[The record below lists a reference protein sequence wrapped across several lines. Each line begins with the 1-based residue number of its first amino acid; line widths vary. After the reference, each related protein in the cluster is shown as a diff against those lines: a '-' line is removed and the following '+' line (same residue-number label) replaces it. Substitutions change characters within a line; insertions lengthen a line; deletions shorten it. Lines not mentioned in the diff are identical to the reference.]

1 MRNLFRPRSGAWV
14 LVFACILSCRSSS
27 KLLHPEDPVFS
38 QPAPAVFKVLLATTK
53 GDIMLE
59 VHRDWSPHGVDRF
72 YQLVKYGYYNNAA
85 VFRIRAATWAQFGI
99 AADPKVAQAWRSR
112 TIPDDPRVESNVRG
126 TVAYA
131 FKEPNGKT
139 TQMFINLRDN
149 RATHDKEPFVPFA
162 RVISGME
169 VADSLYSGYGEHAGG
184 GIRGGKQ
191 DTAFAEGNAYF
202 ARFPGLDYIRRAKIV
217 P

>member
-1 MRNLFRPRSGAWV
+1 MRIPVAIRAALLLGV
-14 LVFACILSCRSSS
+14 LSSVLGCRSSS

-38 QPAPAVFKVLLATTK
+38 QPSPALYKVLLATTK
-53 GDIMLE
+53 GDIVLE
-59 VHRDWSPHGVDRF
+59 VHRDWSPHGSDRF
-72 YQLVKYGYYNNAA
+72 YNLVRYGYYDNTA
-85 VFRIRAATWAQFGI
+85 VFRIRAGTWAQFGI

-112 TIPDDPRVESNVRG
+112 TMPDDPRVESNVRG

-149 RATHDKEPFVPFA
+149 RSTHDQEPFVPFA

-169 VADSLYSGYGEHAGG
+169 VADSLYNGYGEHAGG

-202 ARFPGLDYIRRAKIV
+202 KRFPRLDYIRRAKIV
-217 P
+217 R